1 MYSKKLMSLFRN
13 PKNMGSIKDA
23 DAIGKVGN
31 PICGDTLYLYM
42 KVKNNKISKISF
54 ETFGCVSA
62 IGTSSAVTMLA
73 KGKTIEEAEKIT
85 KDDVAKFVGGLP
97 PIKMHCSLL
106 AIDGLRAAIKDY
118 REKHGLQ
125 AKKIK
130 KESLCGTKCR
140 TGK

>member
-13 PKNMGSIKDA
+13 PKNMGNIKNYNA
-23 DAIGKVGN
+23 LGKVGN
-31 PICGDTLYLYM
+31 PLCGDVLYLYL
-42 KVKNNKISKISF
+42 KIKNNKISKISF

-62 IGTSSAVTMLA
+62 IGTSSA
-73 KGKTIEEAEKIT
+73 
-85 KDDVAKFVGGLP
+85 GLP